1 MWFVFRPEYLPEPD
15 DETYESELRKCAM
28 AVLMR
33 FFPEAAALSPLELE
47 AAIHR
52 IITESNPETA
62 SEAAPGMVR
71 FSDRD
76 IRIWLQT
83 VETPTVDDLLGAD
96 AGGVFPPGW
105 IEARRREMEEECR
118 PETPG
123 HTLTLV
129 DKIRVDLI
137 AKGYAEVMKEYVEP
151 DYDPYVI

>member
-1 MWFVFRPEYLPEPD
+1 MWFVLRPEYLPEPS

-118 PETPG
+118 PEKKTPRQACA
-123 HTLTLV
+123 LV
-129 DKIRVDLI
+129 DKIRVDLV
-137 AKGYAEVMKEYVEP
+137 AKGYAEVIKEYV
-151 DYDPYVI
+151 DPYVI